1 MEMATGF
8 IPQEIIDEIVA
19 RSDIVDII
27 SEHLLLKKTGRNYQ
41 GLCPFH
47 HEKTPSFVVSPDK
60 QIFRCFGCGVGGNIF
75 SFIMQSEGLTFPE
88 AVEKMAQKAG
98 ISLPQQEMSEKELK
112 VLKKR
117 ERWYKINELTAQYY
131 HKVLLDTKVGQKALS
146 YLRNRG
152 IDLHIIEK
160 FQLGAVLSDWDGL
173 INFMG
178 KKGVD
183 SRELHEM
190 GLALPRNS
198 EKGYYDRFR
207 GRLMFPIWD
216 HSGRV
221 IAFGG
226 RVLDDGEPKYLNSP
240 DTPLFN
246 KGQYLYGLH
255 LAKGSIRQAD
265 LAVMVEGYMD
275 VIACHQFGVTNA
287 VASLGTALTSNQARA
302 LMRHTYQVAIAYDA
316 DVAGSNAALRGLDI
330 LADLGCQVRVVNLPQ
345 GMDPDDYLRK
355 SGKEKFEELVM
366 QGESFIEYKL
376 FKAMENVN
384 TSSIEGKIKVMQSI
398 LPDLAKIDSPVARES
413 AVKIIAIKLGLAE
426 ASIMD
431 ELRKYLREKQKFPQN
446 KDRKQEKRENNNIV
460 NLRGFNKIEVQML
473 RMLFEDNS
481 IFPRLEDAGGMELF
495 TPPLD
500 NFFQRIWKV
509 YQAKSKVTGTDLDDK
524 DSQLLA
530 AILIGDFEITNT
542 TKATADYIK
551 NLQINKLNKE
561 YSDTIRELSE
571 AEKSGDSERLN
582 QLLSRIEWLIQ
593 QKKLLA
599 P

>member
-1 MEMATGF
+1 MAAGF

-19 RSDIVDII
+19 RSDIVDVI

-98 ISLPQQEMSEKELK
+98 ISLPQQEMSENELK
-112 VLKKR
+112 VLQKR

-131 HKVLLDTKVGQKALS
+131 HKVLLDTKWGQKALG
-146 YLRNRG
+146 YLKNRG

-178 KKGVD
+178 KKGVEP
-183 SRELHEM
+183 RELHQM

-265 LAVMVEGYMD
+265 LAIMVEGYMD

-330 LADLGCQVRVVNLPQ
+330 LADLGCQVRVVKFPK
-345 GMDPDDYLRK
+345 GMDPDDFLRK

-384 TSSIEGKIKVMQSI
+384 TSSIEGKIKVIQSI
-398 LPDLAKIDSPVARES
+398 LPDLAKIDSPVAKES

-431 ELRKYLREKQKFPQN
+431 ELRKYFREKQKFPQN
-446 KDRKQEKRENNNIV
+446 KDRKQEKRENNIV
-460 NLRGFNKIEVQML
+460 NLRGFNKIQVQML
-473 RMLFEDNS
+473 RILFEDNS
-481 IFPRLEDAGGMELF
+481 IFPLLENAGGVELF

-500 NFFQRIWKV
+500 NVFQRIWKV
-509 YQAKSKVTGTDLDDK
+509 YQVKGKVTGTDLDDK

-542 TKATADYIK
+542 TKAAADYIK
-551 NLQINKLNKE
+551 NLQINKLNKD

-571 AEKSGDSERLN
+571 AEKMGDSEKLN

>member
-1 MEMATGF
+1 MAVGL
-8 IPQEIIDEIVA
+8 IPQEVIDEIVA

-27 SEHLLLKKTGRNYQ
+27 SEYLPLKKAGRNYQ

-47 HEKTPSFVVSPDK
+47 HEKTPSFVVSPEK

-75 SFIMQSEGLTFPE
+75 SFIMQSEGLNFPE
-88 AVEKMAQKAG
+88 AVEKIAQKAG

-112 VLKKR
+112 VFQKR
-117 ERWYKINELTAQYY
+117 ERWYKINEAAAKYY
-131 HKVLLDTKVGQKALS
+131 HKVLLNTKWGQKALF
-146 YLRNRG
+146 YLKNRG
-152 IDLHIIEK
+152 IDLQIIEK

-178 KKGVD
+178 KNGVEPK
-183 SRELHEM
+183 ELHEM
-190 GLALPRNS
+190 GLALPNNS
-198 EKGYYDRFR
+198 ERGYYDRFR

-255 LAKGSIRQAD
+255 LAKGSIRQTD

-275 VIACHQFGVTNA
+275 VIACHQFGVTNT

-330 LADLGCQVRVVNLPQ
+330 LADLGCQVRIVKLPK

-355 SGKEKFEELVM
+355 SGKEKFKELVM

-384 TSSIEGKIKVMQSI
+384 TSSIEGKIKVIQNI

-431 ELRKYLREKQKFPQN
+431 ELRKYFREKQKFPQN
-446 KDRKQEKRENNNIV
+446 KDRKQEKRENNIV
-460 NLRGFNKIEVQML
+460 NLRVLNKLEVQML
-473 RMLFEDNS
+473 RILFEDNS
-481 IFPRLEDAGGMELF
+481 IFPRLEGAGGMELF

-500 NFFQRIWKV
+500 NFYQRIWKI

-542 TKATADYIK
+542 TKAATDYIK

-571 AEKSGDSERLN
+571 AEKLGDSEKLN
-582 QLLSRIEWLIQ
+582 QLLSRIEWLLQ

>member
-1 MEMATGF
+1 MATGF